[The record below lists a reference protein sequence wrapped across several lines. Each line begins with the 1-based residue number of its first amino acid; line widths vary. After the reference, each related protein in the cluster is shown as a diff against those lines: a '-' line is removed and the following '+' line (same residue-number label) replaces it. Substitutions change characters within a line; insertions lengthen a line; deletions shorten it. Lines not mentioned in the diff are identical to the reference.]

1 MFISKEL
8 LLTGCDAIGL
18 SLDGDAADRFDAYA
32 RLLVEYNN
40 KVNLTAITAPDEV
53 AWLHFLDSLALQTL
67 TDFRGKRV
75 IDVGC
80 GAGFPGSSIDA
91 GSGSYVLKR
100 AKAFELETYR
110 CFFRDKKPYAP
121 AFFGSCAF
129 GGAEYFLMEYC
140 PGEDLRRCER
150 EKLRKALD
158 ALIEM
163 QDEFWQREELYASA
177 LTLEQS
183 LVGVENRGRYLG
195 SKRLEEVYAAFVKIC

>member
-1 MFISKEL
+1 MEEER
-8 LLTGCDAIGL
+8 TPTTDALREILAKLGL
-18 SLDGDAADRFDAYA
+18 PGITDEAIHAFTVEEDGGAYA
-32 RLLVEYNN
+32 VWR
-40 KVNLTAITAPDEV
+40 
-53 AWLHFLDSLALQTL
+53 
-67 TDFRGKRV
+67 
-75 IDVGC
+75 
-80 GAGFPGSSIDA
+80 IDA